1 MNIIKGLIMLINVFV
16 VCLVIIWYSSNLL
29 HFSSNYLEEGVRE
42 VRTRLELH
50 DGTSALDVIVS
61 DSYSADK
68 NDSGSNCAVCTK
80 VQTNYR
86 RKTTEDAATR
96 RVLIV

>member
-1 MNIIKGLIMLINVFV
+1 MLINVFV
-16 VCLVIIWYSSNLL
+16 VPYTWLL
-29 HFSSNYLEEGVRE
+29 FGILAINSISSNYLEEGVRE
-42 VRTRLELH
+42 VRTRLELQYR
-50 DGTSALDVIVS
+50 TSALDVIVS

-86 RKTTEDAATR
+86 RKTTEDAATS